1 VVPLAWRMIAKDRA
15 RFLVTVAGVGFTSM
29 LMLFLLGVYEG
40 VKAESNGYA
49 RQRPA
54 ELWISQS
61 NSTNLIRSTSLLS
74 SSLGEGIGAIGGVG
88 SLAPLLRTIGTSEI
102 RGKSVTFFIL
112 GIDPAQPA
120 TAPLV
125 VEGTAL
131 IRRGEIILDRS
142 FAAKHRLGISDT
154 VHVQERAFRVVGL
167 STGTNAVVTQFNFLT
182 LGDARELMGV
192 PDLVSF
198 WLASVTDGT
207 PARDVADSIRAR
219 FPGLNA
225 FTREEF
231 VRNNLEEMR
240 TGLLPILS
248 TIAVLGA
255 MTGGAVLTLLLYG
268 GVLEKRADYAL
279 LKAIGASHRFIVL
292 LVVRQSLVAVATGL
306 AFGALAY
313 AVGVPILTWL
323 VPEIALAMT
332 LPIALSVALAALA
345 IGGAGAW
352 LPIRKLRQIYP
363 AEVFRA

>member
-49 RQRPA
+49 QERPTD
-54 ELWISQS
+54 LWISQS

-74 SSLGEGIGAIGGVG
+74 ASLGEGISAIGGVD

-102 RGKSVTFFIL
+102 RGRSVTFFIL
-112 GIDPAQPA
+112 GIDPAAPA
-120 TAPLV
+120 TAPSLA
-125 VEGTAL
+125 EGTAL
-131 IRRGEIILDRS
+131 NRRGEIVLDRS
-142 FAAKHRLGISDT
+142 FAAKHGLGIGDT
-154 VHVQERAFRVVGL
+154 VQVQERAFRVAGL
-167 STGTNAVVTQFNFLT
+167 STGTNAVVTQFTFMT
-182 LGDARELMGV
+182 LADARELMGV

-198 WLASVTDGT
+198 WLVSVKHRTSRGS
-207 PARDVADSIRAR
+207 VADTVRAR

-225 FTREEF
+225 FTHEEF
-231 VRNNLEEMR
+231 VRNNLDEMR

-279 LKAIGASHRFIVL
+279 LKAIGASHRFVVL
-292 LVVRQSLVAVATGL
+292 LVARQSLVAVAAGL
-306 AFGALAY
+306 GFGALAY
-313 AVGVPILTWL
+313 AAGVPILTLL

-332 LPIALSVALAALA
+332 LPVALTVTLAALA
-345 IGGAGAW
+345 IGAAGSW
-352 LPIRKLRQIYP
+352 LPIRKLRHIYP